1 MSKNKTNATVNATIE
16 AAVEKKAVKREGP
29 APEFMSFYNKATR
42 ERYTNSIM
50 VAIPAAQ
57 LKEMLAGGAETIC
70 VCELEVSSLMKWN
83 KEAKKAEFS
92 YLGVSVKK
100 PVTGEKEF
108 KEVKKLVIGHNDKF
122 NTKWVM
128 MPALEQAAAKKQEI
142 AC

>member
-1 MSKNKTNATVNATIE
+1 MSKNKTAASVNATVE
-16 AAVEKKAVKREGP
+16 AVVEQKAVKHTGP
-29 APEFMSFYNKATR
+29 KPDFMSFYNKATR
-42 ERYTNSIM
+42 ERFTNSIM
-50 VAIPAAQ
+50 VALPAAQ

-83 KEAKKAEFS
+83 KEQKKAEFS
-92 YLGVSVKK
+92 YLGFSVKK